1 MATAKNQYSPDAIIP
16 TEQVLKGYLE
26 DMGLSQHDLAEKC
39 GYSTDSINK
48 IISGETRI
56 EPGIA
61 NRLEQA
67 LGLKAYIWLG
77 IEQKYQDSL
86 AHGTQDNKSV
96 SITAAQ

>member
-61 NRLEQA
+61 TRLEQA
-67 LGLKAYIWLG
+67 LGLKPTSGL
-77 IEQKYQDSL
+77 ESS
-86 AHGTQDNKSV
+86 KSTK
-96 SITAAQ
+96 IHWRTARHPGQ